1 MTENKCNGLEF
12 VEIEFFVLN
21 LAYQNQVYYTRD
33 VSFLNSFENM
43 LTNEIVWKLVLFW
56 GVKKKKKK
64 KPTCHFLCIY
74 NVNLHGKYNINI

>member
-1 MTENKCNGLEF
+1 MTENECNGLEF

-56 GVKKKKKK
+56 EKKKKK
-64 KPTCHFLCIY
+64 KPHLPLFVYLQCKFTL
-74 NVNLHGKYNINI
+74 